1 MPAHERAPALQRPP
15 AEADP
20 AGVPTLAAALVIAL
34 GIAVGVALGPV
45 DPASH
50 GWIAAL
56 LALALVAALTL
67 VAASTR
73 RWRWLAWLALASA
86 ASARGAASG
95 VDAENAPAI
104 VGDGVV
110 SLEVLGAS
118 VPGPTCKVVVRPAGS
133 QLRWRVDAAPDL
145 CPLAEG
151 DRLTAP
157 APALSAQVR
166 APRAPWTASDDPR
179 RGTSAVISRLAM
191 VVGERGAGGFHRTI
205 AELRQRAWAASR
217 GWPAGG
223 LVVAS
228 VLGMPEALPPA
239 EREAIREAGVG
250 HLLAVSG
257 LHVALAGVIA
267 VGGFGRV
274 AAALGGHAA
283 PFTLLGIALV
293 TLYVALT
300 GAAPSAVRAAGML
313 GLTSIGA
320 ALGRPTHG
328 PTLLAVCAAAM
339 LMVHP
344 AWASDPG
351 LHLSLAAM
359 AALVHPEAPPGLLV
373 QSWRV
378 TWATLP
384 VTLWHFGTPAV
395 LGVIANLM
403 AIPVFTIAVLPA
415 GMLGVLALPWIGA
428 SALEPASWGALLL
441 LDLAAL
447 AERAPPVPPSA
458 LGWLSL
464 GLLALRLVPRC
475 VGPWLPSW
483 PICAAV
489 VALAWPWRTSP
500 TLDAAWVAVGG
511 GRSPAVLVPGVTP
524 SGQPGVCITE
534 PGISPGRFGA
544 ALAVL
549 GDPLVLTLDAGRA
562 SEGQVALIQRWLARR
577 GRWQGE
583 GECRWTG
590 DERPRR
596 GLRACLAATGA
607 ADGMSKGTG
616 SPEQVQ
622 CWADGSWRPLAE
634 VTR

>member
-1 MPAHERAPALQRPP
+1 MPAHERAWALQRPP

-45 DPASH
+45 DADTS
-50 GWIAAL
+50 GWIAA
-56 LALALVAALTL
+56 ALALGLAALL
-67 VAASTR
+67 AR
-73 RWRWLAWLALASA
+73 GRWRWLGWLALASA
-86 ASARGAASG
+86 AIARGMAGGAG
-95 VDAENAPAI
+95 AENAPTI
-104 VGDGVV
+104 EGDGVV
-110 SLEVLGAS
+110 SLAVVGAS
-118 VPGPTCKVVVRPAGS
+118 VPGPTCEVTARPAGS
-133 QLRWRVDAAPDL
+133 QLRWRIDAAPEL

-151 DRLTAP
+151 DRLVAS
-157 APALSAQVR
+157 AAALRAHLN
-166 APRAPWTASDDPR
+166 APRAPWSASNDPR
-179 RGTSAVISRLAM
+179 RGASAVISRVAM
-191 VVGERGAGGFHRTI
+191 VVGERGPGGFHR
-205 AELRQRAWAASR
+205 AVAQLRQRAWTASR

-228 VLGMPEALPPA
+228 VLGMPEALPPG
-239 EREAIREAGVG
+239 EREAIREAGIG

-274 AAALGGHAA
+274 AAALGGRSAI
-283 PFTLLGIALV
+283 FTLLGIALV
-293 TLYVALT
+293 TLYVGLT

-313 GLTSIGA
+313 ALSSLGA

-339 LMVHP
+339 LVVHP

-359 AALVHPEAPPGLLV
+359 AALVHPDAPPGLLV

-384 VTLWHFGTPAV
+384 VTLWHFGTPAL
-395 LGVIANLM
+395 LGVVANLV

-415 GMLGVLALPWIGA
+415 GMLGVLALPWFGA
-428 SALEPASWGALLL
+428 AALEPASWGALLL
-441 LDLAAL
+441 VDLAAL

-458 LGWLSL
+458 VGWLAL
-464 GLLALRLVPRC
+464 GLLGLRLVPRC

-489 VALAWPWRTSP
+489 VALAWPWRAREG
-500 TLDAAWVAVGG
+500 TLDATWIAAGG
-511 GRSPAVLVPGVTP
+511 GRSPAVIVPGATP
-524 SGQPGVCITE
+524 SGEPGVCVGE
-534 PGISPGRFGA
+534 PGISPGRLGA
-544 ALAVL
+544 ALALL
-549 GDPLVLTLDAGRA
+549 GDPDVLALDAGRV
-562 SEGQVALIQRWLARR
+562 SDGQVALIQRWLARR
-577 GRWQGE
+577 GRWRGA

-596 GLRACLAATGA
+596 GLRACLAASGA
-607 ADGMSKGTG
+607 AEGMSRGTG
-616 SPEQVQ
+616 SPEQVE
-622 CWADGSWRPLAE
+622 CWADGAWYPLAE
-634 VTR
+634 ARR